1 MEVFD
6 TNEVVFESELSEGQL
21 GLWFFQNRNPL
32 STAYNTFFSAKFDQ
46 DISRDKISAFSKW
59 ISKKHPI
66 LSATFVETATS
77 VKMKLTEKE
86 EIFLEILQLD
96 NREDV
101 KKRFEN
107 EVNTPIDLK
116 VGPISKICFAATEN
130 GEKYILLLSHH
141 IILDYWSLILILK
154 EMKEFFEDE
163 SLQYDVVV
171 PEYRYFEA
179 IKKNQEFKKSE
190 RFQKSIEY
198 WEQVLTDAVPTL
210 KLPYGIVPQP
220 DQKAKVQTEMIKF
233 DETITSSIYSCC
245 RQIGVT
251 PFVFLLANYHITL
264 SYYFNENDISTGVP
278 FLGRYSKMEIESVG
292 YYANTLPIR
301 ERISEN
307 TSFSEYAKNIN
318 ARIKKAFANQRVT
331 LQEMQKKNDINKS
344 DNYFQ
349 TMFILEKANIK
360 SFEGA
365 SLLTVGIEDVSVKL
379 GKYMVNGFPIKN
391 KDQICGITVM
401 LERFEDTIMGNII
414 YREDLYPEHYI
425 KSFIEFFINCVK
437 ETIQNSQ
444 ILVGSLKHPIECER
458 KIIEI
463 ANRQGEESRI
473 QGSVAGQLEE
483 VIHKF
488 GNRVAISQGNFSESY
503 HELGKVTTAI
513 AEMLINQCGNGK
525 KRYVVLCSNKRNI
538 LHGIVGAVRAGGSYI
553 ALDDSFPVKRLEDII
568 IQLQPAAIL
577 FDKQSQ
583 DKLEK
588 IEITQIVKKI
598 SIENITISDRDFI
611 NSTEKVLPEDEL
623 YCIFTSGTSGNPK
636 GISLTNQ
643 GVLRLVNH
651 PNYCELSENNVIAQ
665 GSNIT
670 FDASVFEI
678 WGALLNG
685 AKLVLIDKFSLLNP
699 TELRNIIT
707 MQKIDTM
714 IITTSLFNRLSAMDP
729 TPLQGVK
736 QVLFGGEKANL
747 KCVCESYKKLPGCRL
762 VNMYGP
768 SECTVFTTYKNIS
781 EKCFEKN
788 EITIGL
794 PISDTIVHIRN
805 TYDGPDLPLGVVGEI
820 MIGGPGIANG
830 YIAND
835 EETKKKFHVDN
846 DGERV
851 YCSGDLAYRD
861 RSGEIVFSGRK
872 DFQVKIRG
880 FRVEL
885 GEIKD
890 RLDVIQGI
898 QDSYVTTIEC
908 EFGTKQIAAYIKI
921 EENDGQKLTTHDVRE
936 KLNQNL
942 PYYMVPTYI
951 TVVDQFYF
959 NSSNKID
966 SSLLPDINFE
976 EVIVLPETEIEK
988 KIYKVWCDLLQVNSV
1003 SCDANF
1009 FEVGGHSLLAM
1020 QMKMQLEKIFGI
1032 EIALEKVYSLRRIKD
1047 IASYLEQMQN
1057 QTGNIYRTMNIK
1069 KVERRAVGES
1079 SGL

>member
-6 TNEVVFESELSEGQL
+6 TNEVVVESELSEGQL

-46 DISRDKISAFSKW
+46 NISKDKISAFSKW

-66 LSATFVETATS
+66 LSVTFVETATS
-77 VKMKLTEKE
+77 VKMNLTEKK
-86 EIFLEILQLD
+86 EIFLEVLQLD

-198 WEQVLTDAVPTL
+198 WEQVLADAVPTL

-251 PFVFLLANYHITL
+251 PFVFLLANYHIAL

-278 FLGRYSKMEIESVG
+278 FLGRYSKREIESVG
-292 YYANTLPIR
+292 YYVNTLPIR

-318 ARIKKAFANQRVT
+318 VRITKAFANQRVT

-365 SLLTVGIEDVSVKL
+365 SLLTMGIEDVSVKL

-391 KDQICGITVM
+391 KDQLCGITVM

-444 ILVGSLKHPIECER
+444 ILVGSLKHPIESER

-463 ANRQGEESRI
+463 ANRQDEESRI

-488 GNRVAISQGNFSESY
+488 GNRVAISQGDFSESY

-538 LHGIVGAVRAGGSYI
+538 LHGIVGAVRAGGSF
-553 ALDDSFPVKRLEDII
+553 L
-568 IQLQPAAIL
+568 
-577 FDKQSQ
+577 
-583 DKLEK
+583 
-588 IEITQIVKKI
+588 
-598 SIENITISDRDFI
+598 
-611 NSTEKVLPEDEL
+611 
-623 YCIFTSGTSGNPK
+623 TS
-636 GISLTNQ
+636 
-643 GVLRLVNH
+643 H
-651 PNYCELSENNVIAQ
+651 
-665 GSNIT
+665 
-670 FDASVFEI
+670 VF
-678 WGALLNG
+678 
-685 AKLVLIDKFSLLNP
+685 
-699 TELRNIIT
+699 
-707 MQKIDTM
+707 
-714 IITTSLFNRLSAMDP
+714 
-729 TPLQGVK
+729 
-736 QVLFGGEKANL
+736 
-747 KCVCESYKKLPGCRL
+747 
-762 VNMYGP
+762 
-768 SECTVFTTYKNIS
+768 
-781 EKCFEKN
+781 
-788 EITIGL
+788 
-794 PISDTIVHIRN
+794 
-805 TYDGPDLPLGVVGEI
+805 
-820 MIGGPGIANG
+820 
-830 YIAND
+830 
-835 EETKKKFHVDN
+835 
-846 DGERV
+846 
-851 YCSGDLAYRD
+851 
-861 RSGEIVFSGRK
+861 
-872 DFQVKIRG
+872 
-880 FRVEL
+880 
-885 GEIKD
+885 
-890 RLDVIQGI
+890 
-898 QDSYVTTIEC
+898 
-908 EFGTKQIAAYIKI
+908 
-921 EENDGQKLTTHDVRE
+921 
-936 KLNQNL
+936 
-942 PYYMVPTYI
+942 
-951 TVVDQFYF
+951 
-959 NSSNKID
+959 
-966 SSLLPDINFE
+966 
-976 EVIVLPETEIEK
+976 
-988 KIYKVWCDLLQVNSV
+988 
-1003 SCDANF
+1003 
-1009 FEVGGHSLLAM
+1009 
-1020 QMKMQLEKIFGI
+1020 
-1032 EIALEKVYSLRRIKD
+1032 
-1047 IASYLEQMQN
+1047 
-1057 QTGNIYRTMNIK
+1057 
-1069 KVERRAVGES
+1069 
-1079 SGL
+1079 